1 MTLLKTMNRLIL
13 LALLIPILVF
23 ADKPLIPANFAY
35 SSTLSDTDNS
45 LREVTLPISI
55 LEQIQRKDFGDL
67 RVFNAQGQEVP
78 HQFRLA
84 TRGNQSTKA
93 TLNFYPFDRKQ
104 ASNPA
109 VIHIEILQNNSKQAI
124 NVESDQQNQQASNEY
139 QYIAENKNTSLS
151 LCELDL
157 DWDQPES
164 NMILPLKI
172 EGSNDLQNWSTLN
185 RSANLTKFDYA
196 GSKLIHSKINIRCN
210 KHAYLRLTWIKPEPG
225 LKLKQIT
232 ATYKQKKQS
241 VLQQKIIGKPDY
253 SDDGNW
259 YFKIATI
266 APVTQLELIPPTD
279 GLLYKGR
286 LYSRP
291 DETSQWRYQ
300 RDISQY
306 QLKISGTML
315 SSSPLM
321 LNPNND
327 SYWKIELDSS
337 KQLRHEQLP
346 DIKLGWRQ
354 QKLIFLA
361 QGEAPFMLAYG
372 NSQISPGNSH
382 GISDLINALRGAG
395 EILDEVTPGKPIKNT
410 AISKLGLEPKKSTP
424 WGLIGLWLLLI
435 LGTAVLAYMAYRLY
449 QQMNDS

>member
-13 LALLIPILVF
+13 LVLLIPALAF

-55 LEQIQRKDFGDL
+55 LEKIQRKDFGDL

-78 HQFRLA
+78 HQFRQA
-84 TRGNQSTKA
+84 TTGNQSTKA

-124 NVESDQQNQQASNEY
+124 NVESEQQNQQASNEY

-157 DWDQPES
+157 DWDQPKS

-210 KHAYLRLTWIKPEPG
+210 KYAYLRLTWIKPEQG
-225 LKLKQIT
+225 LKLKQIA

-241 VLQQKIIGKPDY
+241 VLQQKIIGKPNY

-259 YFKIATI
+259 YFKIATV
-266 APVTQLELIPPTD
+266 APVTQLELISPTG

-327 SYWKIELDSS
+327 GFWKIELDSS

-354 QKLIFLA
+354 QKLVFLA
-361 QGEAPFMLAYG
+361 QGGAPFTLAYG

-449 QQMNDS
+449 QQMNES